1 LTTLREL
8 ARHLG
13 LSPATVSRALNG
25 FPEVGEK
32 TRARVIEA
40 SVLYNYKPN
49 QSAKRLAT
57 GKSGMVGI
65 VFHSAREKGIDPH
78 FVDFL
83 ASLSEALADSEID
96 LVVHISSPVDQL
108 AHYRRFADSG
118 LVDGMIISAPTP
130 NDPRMA
136 LLEARGVA
144 FVVHGRGE
152 DDPGYAY
159 YDIDNA
165 GAFTLATQLLV
176 DLGHKRIAFSN
187 GPRTNGF
194 AIQRLGAFRAVM
206 ARRGLPVPD
215 RFVGHDEMT
224 EDRGYADAMRWLA
237 EPAHLR
243 PTAFICSSTLQAL
256 GVMRA
261 AGQAG
266 LTVGRDV
273 SIISHDD
280 VLPHL
285 RSENFAPPLS
295 VTRAPIRDAGPV
307 LAAMIVERIR
317 GTPAEKLQRTDKVD
331 LIVRAST
338 GAAPQAGGEAWQ
350 L

>member
-40 SVLYNYKPN
+40 SQKYNYKPN

-65 VFHSAREKGIDPH
+65 VFNSHKERGMDPH

-83 ASLSEALADSEID
+83 AALSEALADSEID
-96 LVVHISSPVDQL
+96 LVVHISSPVDWL
-108 AHYRRFADSG
+108 SHYRRYADSG

-136 LLEARGVA
+136 LLKARGVS

-152 DDPGYAY
+152 DNPDYAY
-159 YDIDNA
+159 YDIDNT
-165 GAFTLATQLLV
+165 GAFRSATQLLA
-176 DLGHKRIAFSN
+176 DLGHKRIAFTN
-187 GPRTNGF
+187 GPRNNGF
-194 AIQRLGAFRAVM
+194 AIQRKAAFLAVM
-206 ARRGLPVPD
+206 GERGLAVPE
-215 RFVGHDEMT
+215 RYIEHDEMT
-224 EDRGYADAMRWLA
+224 EDNGYAQASRWLA
-237 EPAHLR
+237 EPAAAR

-261 AGQAG
+261 ASQAG
-266 LTVGRDV
+266 LVVGRDV

-295 VTRAPIRDAGPV
+295 VTRAPIRDAGPA
-307 LAAMIVERIR
+307 LAAMIVARIS
-317 GTPAEKLQRTDKVD
+317 GTPPEKLQKTDKVD

-338 GAAPQAGGEAWQ
+338 GAAPNAGGDAWQ

>member
-40 SVLYNYKPN
+40 SQLYNYKPN

-65 VFHSAREKGIDPH
+65 VFHSHKERGMDPH

-83 ASLSEALADSEID
+83 AALSEALADSEID

-118 LVDGMIISAPTP
+118 LVDGMIISAPVP
-130 NDPRMA
+130 RDPRMA
-136 LLEARGVA
+136 LLGARGVS

-152 DDPGYAY
+152 DNPDYAY

-176 DLGHKRIAFSN
+176 DLGHKRIAFAN
-187 GPRTNGF
+187 GPWNNGF
-194 AIQRLGAFRAVM
+194 AIQRKAAFLAVM
-206 ARRGLPVPD
+206 GERGLPVPE
-215 RFVGHDEMT
+215 RYIEHDEMT
-224 EDRGYADAMRWLA
+224 EDNGYAQASRWLA
-237 EPAHLR
+237 EPAARR

-295 VTRAPIRDAGPV
+295 VTRAPIRDAGPA
-307 LAAMIVERIR
+307 LAAMIVARMS
-317 GTPAEKLQRTDKVD
+317 GTPAEKLQKTDKVD

-338 GAAPQAGGEAWQ
+338 GAAPKAGGEGWQ